1 MTGTWLLLA
10 ATLLAVAATYVCC
23 IRPMRNKGGC
33 CTARPPRTRESVD
46 EEIRRT
52 REELR
57 LLREHSAARQSAPTS
72 GSDRRRESIG
82 P

>member
-1 MTGTWLLLA
+1 MTGAWLLLV
-10 ATLLAVAATYVCC
+10 ATLLAAVATYVCC

-33 CTARPPRTRESVD
+33 CPAPPSRTRESVD

-57 LLREHSAARQSAPTS
+57 LLRDQAATRHTHPTPA
-72 GSDRRRESIG
+72 SDRRRESTG
-82 P
+82 R